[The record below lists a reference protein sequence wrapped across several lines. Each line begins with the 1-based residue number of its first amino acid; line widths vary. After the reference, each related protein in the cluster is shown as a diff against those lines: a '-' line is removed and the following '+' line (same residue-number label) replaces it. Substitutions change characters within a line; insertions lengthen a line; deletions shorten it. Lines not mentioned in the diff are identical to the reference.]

1 MYNQEY
7 GVDLLQ
13 KEIEAQTKAFSKL
26 NIDDKTI
33 RMDSLMVGSFCKK
46 IIPAGY
52 YLLHSC
58 KTHNANRP
66 KYYTTGKL

>member
-7 GVDLLQ
+7 GVDLLR

-33 RMDSLMVGSFCKK
+33 RMDSLM
-46 IIPAGY
+46 AG
-52 YLLHSC
+52 
-58 KTHNANRP
+58 
-66 KYYTTGKL
+66 